1 MIYYFDKKDL
11 IYRRLELKWIYVLTA
26 MFFAIM
32 LMMSTAKPD
41 VIVKHK
47 IINKDKLIEVGPLAF
62 SQENFYQYI
71 KKCGIKFPHIVMAQA
86 LVETARFKSNI
97 FIHSHNAFGMK
108 VAKSRPTTALG
119 ESRGHAHYQ
128 HWTFSVQDY
137 ALFQSAFLRK
147 IKNEEDYYQ
156 YLADNYA
163 EDPNYVSKLKQIAEK
178 YK

>member
-1 MIYYFDKKDL
+1 MIYYFDKKDS
-11 IYRRLELKWIYVLTA
+11 IYKRLELKWTYVLIL
-26 MFFAIM
+26 MFFAVMMIM
-32 LMMSTAKPD
+32 SATRTD

-47 IINKDKLIEVGPLAF
+47 IINKDRLVEVGPLAF
-62 SQENFYQYI
+62 SEDNFYDYI
-71 KKCGIKFPHIVMAQA
+71 KKCGIKFHHIVMAQA
-86 LVETARFKSNI
+86 LVETGRFKSNI

-147 IKNEEDYYQ
+147 IKNEEDYYS

-163 EDPNYVSKLKQIAEK
+163 GDPNYVEKVRRIAEK